1 MQPAGRVTEIDLT
14 RFLRTPRIV
23 PTAAL
28 LALALALAT
37 GCGSSGGHQASNSA
51 AKIIACG
58 TAKTA
63 ANVPVHVEIDKGT
76 IGCSAALAIERKYAV
91 AIRSGKVPGN
101 GGGGPVKINGWTC
114 QGYTTP
120 VVLHTG
126 KASRCVQGSNEI
138 LEILATTT

>member
-1 MQPAGRVTEIDLT
+1 MHPGGRVTEIGLT
-14 RFLRTPRIV
+14 RFPRTSRIA

-28 LALALALAT
+28 LMLALAVVT
-37 GCGSSGGHQASNSA
+37 GCSSGSHQASNTA
-51 AKIIACG
+51 AKVVACG

-76 IGCSAALAIERKYAV
+76 IGCSAALVIERKYAI

-101 GGGGPVKINGWTC
+101 GGGGPVKIDGWTC